1 MLISPQ
7 EFEQDMTKEIKSR
20 VDKDLPNGTVFEKK
34 KLTYLYLAELA
45 DMFGNPWMANKLQK
59 LARTKKK
66 KIRAVNR

>member
-1 MLISPQ
+1 M
-7 EFEQDMTKEIKSR
+7 KEIESS

-34 KLTYLYLAELA
+34 QRTYLYLAELA

-66 KIRAVNR
+66 KISYKNKVSS